1 MMQAMSALPANT
13 MPLDEAACYRAMASH
28 DARFDGSFFTAVTST
43 GIYCRPICRVRLP
56 RAANCRFYR
65 HAAQAEAAGFRPCLR
80 CRPELAP
87 RPQRWSSEDASQA
100 LAMAAARFIDTPD
113 AWGDAELGV
122 TAVAKHLGIGDR
134 HLRRIFQAQFGVTPL
149 QYVQTRRLLA
159 AKQLL
164 ADTALPVAQV
174 ALASGFSS
182 VRRFNATFR
191 AHYGLNPGALRR
203 GGDVVH
209 AGDAPLEVRLG
220 LRPPF
225 DASALLQFFA
235 RRALPGV
242 ETVDV
247 ARWQVARTLVMKHRG
262 GCVAGWVQASFE
274 PNAHQVRVR
283 IAPSLAGCLPQI
295 IERLRGWLD
304 LDADPLAIDA
314 VLGADFPDAAG
325 LRVPGALDGFELGV
339 TAILGQQVSVAAAR
353 TVGARLVQAFGEP
366 VQTPITGLDR
376 RFPSPQVLHEAS
388 EDALGALGIVRQRQT
403 AIRALADE
411 VIAGRLD
418 LHPGADVPA
427 TLAALIALPG
437 IGEWTAQYIAMR
449 ALRWSD
455 AFPAGDI
462 ALQKAIAATNAR
474 EAQTLSQAWKP
485 WRSYAVLRAW
495 QRLPPTASR
504 RTVP

>member
-1 MMQAMSALPANT
+1 MMQAMSAIPVNA

-28 DARFDGSFFTAVTST
+28 DARFDGSFFTAVTTT

-56 RAANCRFYR
+56 RAANCRFFR

-87 RPQRWSSEDASQA
+87 RAQRWSSEDASQA
-100 LAMAAARFIDTPD
+100 LALAAARFIDTPD
-113 AWGDAELGV
+113 AWGDAEPGV
-122 TAVAKHLGIGDR
+122 AAVARRLGIGDR
-134 HLRRIFQAQFGVTPL
+134 HLRRIFLAQFGVTPL

-182 VRRFNATFR
+182 VRRFNAAFR
-191 AHYGLNPGALRR
+191 EHYGLNPGALRR
-203 GGDVVH
+203 GIEASH
-209 AGDAPLEVRLG
+209 AGDAPLEIRLG

-225 DASALLQFFA
+225 DAAALLGFFA
-235 RRALPGV
+235 QRALPGV
-242 ETVDV
+242 EAVDKGQ
-247 ARWQVARTLVMKHRG
+247 WQVARTLALKHRG
-262 GCVAGWVQASFE
+262 GCAAGWVQACFGQGT
-274 PNAHQVRVR
+274 HQVHVR
-283 IAPSLAGCLPQI
+283 IAPSLAGWLPQV
-295 IERLRGWLD
+295 IERVRGWLD
-304 LDADPLAIDA
+304 LDADPLAVDA

-325 LRVPGALDGFELGV
+325 LRVPGTLDGFELAV

-353 TVGARLVQAFGEP
+353 TLGARLVRAFGEP
-366 VQTPITGLDR
+366 VQTSVAGLER
-376 RFPSPQVLHEAS
+376 LFPSPQVLHEAG
-388 EDALGALGIVRQRQT
+388 EDRLGALGIVRQRQV
-403 AIRALADE
+403 AIRALAGE
-411 VIAGRLD
+411 AVAGRLD

-437 IGEWTAQYIAMR
+437 IGEWTAQYVAMR
-449 ALRWSD
+449 ALRWPD

-474 EAQTLSQAWKP
+474 EAETRSQAWRP

-495 QRLPPTASR
+495 QRLPSMPSRKAS
-504 RTVP
+504 